1 MPNNSPFASFKGT
14 YQPLP
19 IQVFDET
26 QRVLQDQYFKNRDAE
41 DKLRSSINNLNVDDR
56 DRDVLNRT
64 IASVD
69 EQLSSINGEYE
80 KAGNVIRN
88 VVRNI
93 DSNDELKAAV
103 QDKSIF
109 DATLKQY
116 QEKALDP

>member
-1 MPNNSPFASFKGT
+1 MPNSPFASFKGT

-19 IQVFDET
+19 IET
-26 QRVLQDQYFKNRDAE
+26 FNETGRILQDQYFKNRDTE
-41 DKLRSSINNLNVDDR
+41 DKLRSSINNLKVDDR

-93 DSNDELKAAV
+93 DSNDELKRR
-103 QDKSIF
+103 F
-109 DATLKQY
+109 
-116 QEKALDP
+116 E